1 VSYYYKEE
9 EIIKN
14 ELEYNFPNLSC
25 DSQDEKYNDKLGV
38 IDFETFGNNIN
49 VFYTT
54 VLMVEKGKIKVL
66 YIEENKSSHNL
77 VRRVVDSIF

>member
-38 IDFETFGNNIN
+38 IDFETFGNKIN
-49 VFYTT
+49 KT
-54 VLMVEKGKIKVL
+54 
-66 YIEENKSSHNL
+66 S
-77 VRRVVDSIF
+77 